1 MDRKTARKYTE
12 DLSASPVSAKAPRA
26 YTTRVTDFD
35 KFWPEIQ
42 SMLELEN
49 DLKPYIILEHMLEKH
64 KDAFDPKWKRTL
76 ERRISKWRIANG
88 IEKDVSFSQIHKPGD
103 VLAIDFTDLSSLG
116 IRIASEL
123 LESNH
128 LVFHA
133 TLTYSNWEYVE
144 FCRSESFEALASGVQ
159 NAFHSLGGVTA
170 RVRFDSMTAAVN
182 NLSSDREFQPNWRA
196 LLDHFGVNGHRINVR
211 SPQENG
217 DCESL
222 HGHFK
227 DYVVQRLLLRGN
239 RNFESLDAWREFL
252 RDCAAARNKKRSAA
266 IMQERELLESLPK
279 QMFPTFSSH
288 ESTVKSS
295 CILRVKQND
304 YSVPSCFIGKQ
315 VQLRIYA
322 DHIELWYAGR
332 KEFDMPRLQGK
343 NNVQFDY
350 RCVIDSLIRKPGAF
364 ANYRYREYMFPTM
377 NFRLAFDATCSE
389 QGERQGIRTYL
400 KVLYMAKHISQVAVD
415 GELALALASKTK
427 IDAKAIE
434 AKIQNTPA
442 TPGSLGTVDPRIESP
457 ELDDYN
463 SLLEHKEVLDEPIEP
478 EPNQHERGTLEAT
491 EPIRTGWPLEATSP
505 ADDENHS
512 DAACR
517 SSCTRELEL
526 SGVLE
531 RVDGPRMLEAN
542 GESHLNA
549 SEEVIAGTQQSVV
562 GDSMESTT
570 DVGSATDAATA
581 NGGVPVAG
589 RERLDVRQAR
599 FREDVVIERVGRTAG
614 SPGLHGMLRA
624 VREIGPTLVACQ
636 TGTETATAA
645 YETWSILGFDYR
657 RLGLC
662 AAEPGGDGG
671 ALHVDRRPL
680 REVEHPLEFEPTF
693 FEMGADIQGPDDHSS
708 SDRSLGA
715 PQFDN
720 RAQCAEHS
728 LGGGQSEP
736 REATGPRPSQP
747 IITYWDSTKFRWGN
761 VVVAKAEI

>member
-1 MDRKTARKYTE
+1 VDRKTARKYTE
-12 DLSASPVSAKAPRA
+12 DLSASTSSTKAPRA
-26 YTTRVTDFD
+26 YTTRVTEFD

-49 DLKPYIILEHMLEKH
+49 NLKPYIILEHMLEKH
-64 KDAFDPKWKRTL
+64 KDAFQPSWQRTL
-76 ERRISKWRIANG
+76 ERRISRWRISNG
-88 IEKDVSFSQIHKPGD
+88 IQKEVTFSQIHKPGD

-123 LESNH
+123 LDSNH

-279 QMFPTFSSH
+279 QMFPTFTSH

-295 CILRVKQND
+295 CILRIKQND
-304 YSVPSCFIGKQ
+304 YCVPSCFIGKK

-332 KEFDMPRLQGK
+332 KELDMPRLQGK
-343 NNVQFDY
+343 KNVHLDY
-350 RCVIDSLIRKPGAF
+350 RCVIDSLIRKPSAF
-364 ANYRYREYMFPTM
+364 ANYLYRECMFPTM
-377 NFRLAFDATCSE
+377 NFRRAFDNACSE
-389 QGERQGIRTYL
+389 QGERRGIKTYL
-400 KVLYMAKHISQVAVD
+400 KLLYMAKHISQEAVD
-415 GELALALASKTK
+415 SELALALASKTK

-434 AKIQNTPA
+434 AKIKNTPA
-442 TPGSLGTVDPRIESP
+442 TPGSLSSVDPHIESP

-478 EPNQHERGTLEAT
+478 EPNQYERGTLEAT
-491 EPIRTGWPLEATSP
+491 GPIRTGWPFETTSV
-505 ADDENHS
+505 ADDEIYC
-512 DAACR
+512 DAASR
-517 SSCTRELEL
+517 SSGTRELEL
-526 SGVLE
+526 SGVPE
-531 RVDGPRMLEAN
+531 RTNGPRMLEAN
-542 GESHLNA
+542 GESHLQA
-549 SEEVIAGTQQSVV
+549 SEEVIIGTQQNVV
-562 GDSMESTT
+562 RDSMESPT
-570 DVGSATDAATA
+570 DGRSTADATTA
-581 NGGVPVAG
+581 NGGVPVQG
-589 RERLDVRQAR
+589 REHLDVRQAR
-599 FREDVVIERVGRTAG
+599 LGEDIIVERVGGTTG
-614 SPGLHGMLRA
+614 SPRSHSMLRA
-624 VREIGPTLVACQ
+624 VREIGPTLVTGQA
-636 TGTETATAA
+636 GTETATAA
-645 YETWSILGFDYR
+645 YETWSILGVDYR

-662 AAEPGGDGG
+662 TTEPGRDGS

-680 REVEHPLEFEPTF
+680 REDEYPLEFEPTV
-693 FEMGADIQGPDDHSS
+693 FEMGADFQRPDDYCG

-720 RAQCAEHS
+720 RAQRIEHS
-728 LGGGQSEP
+728 LGRSQGEP
-736 REATGPRPSQP
+736 REATCSRPSQP
-747 IITYWDSTKFRWGN
+747 IITQWESTKFHWGN
-761 VVVAKAEI
+761 IVVAKAEI

>member
-128 LVFHA
+128 LIFHA

-266 IMQERELLESLPK
+266 IMQERELLETLPK

-295 CILRVKQND
+295 CILRIKQND

-364 ANYRYREYMFPTM
+364 ANYRYREYMFPTI
-377 NFRLAFDATCSE
+377 NFRIAFDAACSE

-400 KVLYMAKHISQVAVD
+400 NGQK
-415 GELALALASKTK
+415 
-427 IDAKAIE
+427 
-434 AKIQNTPA
+434 
-442 TPGSLGTVDPRIESP
+442 
-457 ELDDYN
+457 
-463 SLLEHKEVLDEPIEP
+463 
-478 EPNQHERGTLEAT
+478 
-491 EPIRTGWPLEATSP
+491 RTG
-505 ADDENHS
+505 
-512 DAACR
+512 
-517 SSCTRELEL
+517 
-526 SGVLE
+526 
-531 RVDGPRMLEAN
+531 
-542 GESHLNA
+542 
-549 SEEVIAGTQQSVV
+549 
-562 GDSMESTT
+562 
-570 DVGSATDAATA
+570 TA
-581 NGGVPVAG
+581 IP
-589 RERLDVRQAR
+589 
-599 FREDVVIERVGRTAG
+599 
-614 SPGLHGMLRA
+614 
-624 VREIGPTLVACQ
+624 
-636 TGTETATAA
+636 
-645 YETWSILGFDYR
+645 
-657 RLGLC
+657 
-662 AAEPGGDGG
+662 
-671 ALHVDRRPL
+671 
-680 REVEHPLEFEPTF
+680 
-693 FEMGADIQGPDDHSS
+693 
-708 SDRSLGA
+708 
-715 PQFDN
+715 
-720 RAQCAEHS
+720 
-728 LGGGQSEP
+728 
-736 REATGPRPSQP
+736 
-747 IITYWDSTKFRWGN
+747 
-761 VVVAKAEI
+761 